1 MRNFFRRLTGGAVAG
16 LGFLLAV
23 ALVPGAMALQPFTG
37 TSGTNPI
44 AGTVPGVMPD
54 LNNIINQI
62 AMNFAATT
70 NSNAGEPQFTSASAF
85 AQNAT
90 VATAMSS
97 VGPVGSHTT
106 VQEWLVIVN
115 ASGTLRYA
123 PLF

>member
-1 MRNFFRRLTGGAVAG
+1 MRDFIRRLTSGAVFG
-16 LGFLLAV
+16 LGILVAIPLAV
-23 ALVPGAMALQPFTG
+23 ALQPFTG
-37 TSGTNPI
+37 VSGTNPI
-44 AGTVPGVMPD
+44 LGVPATMVD

-70 NSNAGEPQFTSASAF
+70 NSAAGEPQFTSAAAF
-85 AQNAT
+85 AQKGT

-97 VGPVGSHTT
+97 VGPVGSNATI
-106 VQEWLVIVN
+106 QEWLVIVN